1 METVAILT
9 GVAAGAVLFIYLGA
23 GVLARL
29 REEPAAEWTVDELDE
44 AAHPAEPLTRDISPV
59 ELAPAYLFDEIAAA
73 RPIQI
78 DWQPP
83 TFSQTWR
90 IAGERM
96 ADLGDTQQIER
107 VEVPA

>member
-1 METVAILT
+1 VETIAAAIGVVA
-9 GVAAGAVLFIYLGA
+9 VAAIILYVGA
-23 GVLARL
+23 GILSWL
-29 REEPAAEWTVDELDE
+29 REEPGAEWTPSELDE
-44 AAHPAEPLTRDISPV
+44 AVCPPDPLTREISPI
-59 ELAPAYLFDEIAAA
+59 ELAPAHLFDEVAAG

-107 VEVPA
+107 VEVSA